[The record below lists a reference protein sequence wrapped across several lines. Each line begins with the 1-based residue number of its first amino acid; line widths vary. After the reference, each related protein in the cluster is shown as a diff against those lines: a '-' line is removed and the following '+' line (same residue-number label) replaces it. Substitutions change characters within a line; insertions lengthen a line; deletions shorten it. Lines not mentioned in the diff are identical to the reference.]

1 MKHRQVEAFRY
12 VMHTGTTAEAA
23 KLMSVTQPAVSR
35 LISDLEFHL
44 KFKLFERTRGRL
56 HPTPEATQFYSAVD
70 RFFIGIEEL
79 EHSAQQLRDRSP
91 TSMKVFATPALS
103 TSIVPRVISRFRELH
118 SNVAIQ
124 LESASYTQ
132 IALRLQ
138 THQASLGI
146 THGFPDL
153 PGLTQE
159 PFLKVS
165 HVCAMHASHPLAAKD
180 VIVPGD
186 LEGENVLRILP
197 EADVD
202 WDATT
207 AVLEQAGVTFVSD
220 IATQSSHTGY
230 ALIAENLALGLIEPF
245 AAGPWLRNGVV
256 TRPFEPRLEYTYVV
270 AQPEL
275 QHMSS
280 MVQAFVDILHD
291 TAATFD
297 TGLDAGAE
305 AGVSR

>member
-12 VMHTGTTAEAA
+12 VMQTGTTAQAA

-35 LISDLEFHL
+35 LIADLEYHL
-44 KFKLFERTRGRL
+44 KFKLFERSKGRL
-56 HPTPEATQFYSAVD
+56 LPTPEATQFYSAVD

-91 TSMKVFATPALS
+91 TSLKIFATPALS
-103 TSIVPRVISRFRELH
+103 TSIVPKAISRFRKLH
-118 SNVAIQ
+118 ANVAFQ

-146 THGFPDL
+146 THAFPDL

-159 PFLKVS
+159 TFLRVS
-165 HVCAMHASHPLAAKD
+165 HVCAMHASHPLASKN
-180 VIVPGD
+180 VIVPQD

-197 EADVD
+197 EGEVD
-202 WDATT
+202 WDATM
-207 AVLEQAGVTFVSD
+207 AVLENSGVRFSSN

-230 ALIAENLALGLIEPF
+230 ALIAQNLALGLIEPF
-245 AAGPWLRNGVV
+245 AAHPWRQSGVV
-256 TRPFEPRLEYTYVV
+256 TRPFEPRLDFTYVV

-275 QHMSS
+275 QPVSS
-280 MVQAFVDILHD
+280 MIKAFIDILRE
-291 TAATFD
+291 TAASFD
-297 TGLDAGAE
+297 ADLGAGAP
-305 AGVSR
+305 

>member
-1 MKHRQVEAFRY
+1 MKHRQVEAFRC
-12 VMHTGTTAEAA
+12 VMQTGTTAQAA

-35 LISDLEFHL
+35 LITDLEFHL
-44 KFKLFERTRGRL
+44 GFKLFERSKGRL

-70 RFFIGIEEL
+70 RFFIGIDEL

-91 TSMKVFATPALS
+91 TSLKVFATPALS
-103 TSIVPRVISRFRELH
+103 TSIVPKAIYRFRKLH
-118 SNVAIQ
+118 ANVAFQ
-124 LESASYTQ
+124 LESASYTK

-146 THGFPDL
+146 THAFPDL

-159 PFLKVS
+159 TFLRVP
-165 HVCAMHASHPLAAKD
+165 HVCAMHASHPLSGKD
-180 VIVPGD
+180 VIVPQD

-197 EADVD
+197 EGEVD

-207 AVLEQAGVTFVSD
+207 AVLENSGVRFSSD

-230 ALIAENLALGLIEPF
+230 ALIAENLAVGLIEPF
-245 AAGPWLRNGVV
+245 AAHPWRQNGVV
-256 TRPFEPRLEYTYVV
+256 TRPFEPRLNHTYVV
-270 AQPEL
+270 AQPDI
-275 QHMSS
+275 QAVSS
-280 MVQAFVDILHD
+280 MITEFIDILRE

-297 TGLDAGAE
+297 ADLGAS
-305 AGVSR
+305 AY

>member
-1 MKHRQVEAFRY
+1 MKHRQVEAFRC
-12 VMHTGTTAEAA
+12 VMQTGTTAQAA

-35 LISDLEFHL
+35 LITDLEFHL
-44 KFKLFERTRGRL
+44 GFKLFERSKGRL

-70 RFFIGIEEL
+70 RFFIGIDEL

-91 TSMKVFATPALS
+91 TSLKVFATPALS
-103 TSIVPRVISRFRELH
+103 TSIVPKAIYRFRKLH
-118 SNVAIQ
+118 ANVAFQ
-124 LESASYTQ
+124 LESASYTK

-146 THGFPDL
+146 THAFPDL

-159 PFLKVS
+159 TFLRVP
-165 HVCAMHASHPLAAKD
+165 HVCAMHASHPLSGKD
-180 VIVPGD
+180 VIVPQD

-197 EADVD
+197 EGEVD

-207 AVLEQAGVTFVSD
+207 AVLENSGIRFSSD

-230 ALIAENLALGLIEPF
+230 ALIAENLAVGLIEPF
-245 AAGPWLRNGVV
+245 AAHPWRQNGVV
-256 TRPFEPRLEYTYVV
+256 TRPFKPRLNHTYVV
-270 AQPEL
+270 AQPDI
-275 QHMSS
+275 QAVSS
-280 MVQAFVDILHD
+280 MITEFIDILRE

-297 TGLDAGAE
+297 ADLGAS
-305 AGVSR
+305 AH

>member
-1 MKHRQVEAFRY
+1 MKHRQVEAFRC
-12 VMHTGTTAEAA
+12 VMQTGTTAQAA

-35 LISDLEFHL
+35 LITDLEFHL
-44 KFKLFERTRGRL
+44 GFKLFERSKGRL

-70 RFFIGIEEL
+70 RFFIGIDEL

-91 TSMKVFATPALS
+91 TSLKVFATPALS
-103 TSIVPRVISRFRELH
+103 TSIVPKAIYRFRKLH
-118 SNVAIQ
+118 ANVAFQ
-124 LESASYTQ
+124 LESASYTK

-146 THGFPDL
+146 THAFPDL

-159 PFLKVS
+159 TFLRVP
-165 HVCAMHASHPLAAKD
+165 HVCAMHASHPLSGKD
-180 VIVPGD
+180 VIVPQD

-197 EADVD
+197 EGEVD

-207 AVLEQAGVTFVSD
+207 AVLENSGVRFSSD

-230 ALIAENLALGLIEPF
+230 ALIAENLAVGLIEPF
-245 AAGPWLRNGVV
+245 AAHPWRQNGVV
-256 TRPFEPRLEYTYVV
+256 TRPFEPRLNHTYVV
-270 AQPEL
+270 AQPDI
-275 QHMSS
+275 QAVSS
-280 MVQAFVDILHD
+280 MITEFIDILRE

-297 TGLDAGAE
+297 ADLGAS
-305 AGVSR
+305 AH

>member
-1 MKHRQVEAFRY
+1 MKHRQVEAFRC
-12 VMHTGTTAEAA
+12 VMQTGTTAQAA

-35 LISDLEFHL
+35 LITDLEFHL
-44 KFKLFERTRGRL
+44 GFKLFERSKGRL

-70 RFFIGIEEL
+70 RFFIGIDEL

-91 TSMKVFATPALS
+91 TSLKVFATPALS
-103 TSIVPRVISRFRELH
+103 TSIVPKAIYRFRKLH
-118 SNVAIQ
+118 ANVAFQ
-124 LESASYTQ
+124 LESASYTK

-146 THGFPDL
+146 THAFPDL

-159 PFLKVS
+159 TFLRVP
-165 HVCAMHASHPLAAKD
+165 HVCAMHASHPLSGKD
-180 VIVPGD
+180 VIVPQD

-197 EADVD
+197 EGEVD

-207 AVLEQAGVTFVSD
+207 AVLENSGVRFSSD

-230 ALIAENLALGLIEPF
+230 ALIAENLAVGLIEPF
-245 AAGPWLRNGVV
+245 AAHPWRQNGVV
-256 TRPFEPRLEYTYVV
+256 TRPFEPRLNHTYVV
-270 AQPEL
+270 AQPDI
-275 QHMSS
+275 QAVSS
-280 MVQAFVDILHD
+280 MITEFVDILRE

-297 TGLDAGAE
+297 ADLGAS
-305 AGVSR
+305 AH